1 MSTAEGGDGEFLT
14 SDGDVKLFSDPSTSA
29 KNVLD
34 AHPSRQRLVFAD
46 PVAFR

>member
-14 SDGDVKLFSDPSTSA
+14 SDGDVKLFSNPS
-29 KNVLD
+29 KNVFD